1 MTRSLRDK
9 AQTKLELYN
18 GQSLLTFVENEA
30 DDQHLSLSSASSQ
43 IWLVVYPDT
52 EPCRM
57 STSFVSYY

>member
-30 DDQHLSLSSASSQ
+30 DD
-43 IWLVVYPDT
+43 
-52 EPCRM
+52 
-57 STSFVSYY
+57 